1 MPSLLVVSGARTGER
16 IEVDRSL
23 VIGRFGADVVIDDP
37 ELSRHHVEIRL
48 DGDGLVVEDLGS
60 TNGTFVDARPIDA
73 PTHIGP
79 GERMKLGSTVLEV
92 EAVAETGA
100 TRLSRRADLEG
111 TRLATAAP
119 AVRSEPVAVVEPAVA
134 VAAVEAPVTAFKPPR
149 IKRGRGLA
157 SRSWIPVVLS
167 FGTAILTAVAL
178 VIYFAQR

>member
-60 TNGTFVDARPIDA
+60 TNGTFIDARPIDA

-92 EAVAETGA
+92 EAVAESGA
-100 TRLSRRADLEG
+100 TRLRPRADVEG

-134 VAAVEAPVTAFKPPR
+134 AAVEAPVTAFKPPR

-157 SRSWIPVVLS
+157 SRSWIPVALS